1 MSLPRV
7 VMVSR
12 RFWPLVGGAETV
24 MAGLAASFHARGA
37 ATTLLTARWRPEWPL
52 TIEHRGVR
60 VVRIA
65 QPAQR
70 FWGSARYMMRL
81 SAWLQSHAGQF
92 DVVYVSM
99 LKHDAFAALGA
110 CRSLGVPVVLRVEG
124 GGPSGDCYWQ
134 THHSLGSAMRRRCR
148 RRAAAIV
155 APSTAIEQELLLTGY
170 PPELITP
177 IPNGVPIPEPRSAER
192 QVRARVSLA
201 LANPALRFGPR
212 DRLTVYTGRLH
223 PLKGLDTLIAA
234 WRLVARDH
242 PQEKLWI
249 VGEGPEEQRLAEQIA
264 AAGLE
269 EQVALAGA
277 FDSVDDLLLAADR
290 FVLPSHEEGM
300 SLALLEAMAAGLPVV
315 ASDIAGNR
323 AILEHNVQGM
333 LAPPG
338 DADTLAAAL
347 LSLVRDP
354 LRGER
359 LGAAARR
366 RVSEHFSLD
375 RMTDRHLALFERV
388 AKRAAR

>member
-1 MSLPRV
+1 MSLPRI

-12 RFWPLVGGAETV
+12 RFWPLVGGAETA
-24 MAGLAASFHARGA
+24 MAGLAASFQARGA
-37 ATTLLTARWRPEWPL
+37 ATTLLTARWKPEWPL

-65 QPAQR
+65 QPARR

-81 SAWLQSHAGQF
+81 AGWLEAHAGQF

-99 LKHDAFAALGA
+99 LKHDAYAALGA
-110 CRSLGVPVVLRVEG
+110 CRSLGAPVVLRAEG
-124 GGPSGDCYWQ
+124 GGPSGDCAWQ
-134 THHSLGSAMRRRCR
+134 AQYPLGGVIRRRCM

-155 APSTAIEQELLLTGY
+155 APSEVIENELLAAGY
-170 PPELITP
+170 PAESIER
-177 IPNGVPIPEPRSAER
+177 IPNGVALPEPRSAER

-212 DRLTVYTGRLH
+212 DRLTLYTGRLH
-223 PLKGLDTLIAA
+223 RLKGLDTLVAA
-234 WRLVARDH
+234 WAEVARDH
-242 PQEKLWI
+242 PHEKLWL
-249 VGEGPEEQRLAEQIA
+249 VGEGPEEERLKEQIG

-269 EQVALAGA
+269 GQVSLAGA

-323 AILEHNVQGM
+323 ALIDHSVHGM

-338 DADTLAAAL
+338 DAATLAAAV

-366 RVSEHFSLD
+366 RVAEQYSLE

-388 AKRAAR
+388 RKGAAG

>member
-24 MAGLAASFHARGA
+24 MAGLAAAFQARGA
-37 ATTLLTARWRPEWPL
+37 STTLLTARWRPEWPL

-65 QPAQR
+65 QPSQR

-81 SAWLQSHAGQF
+81 AGWLEAHAGQF
-92 DVVYVSM
+92 DLVYVSM
-99 LKHDAFAALGA
+99 LKHDAYAALGA
-110 CRSLGVPVVLRVEG
+110 CRSLGVPVVLRAEG
-124 GGPSGDCYWQ
+124 GGPSGDCAWQ
-134 THHSLGSAMRRRCR
+134 AHHPLGGAIRRRCA

-155 APSTAIEQELLLTGY
+155 TPSEALEHELTNLGYPAELL
-170 PPELITP
+170 ER
-177 IPNGVPIPEPRSAER
+177 IPNGVPLPEPRSPER

-212 DRLTVYTGRLH
+212 DRLTLYTGRLH
-223 PLKGLDTLIAA
+223 PLKGLDTLVTA
-234 WRLVARDH
+234 WMQVARDH
-242 PQEKLWI
+242 PHEKLWL
-249 VGEGPEEQRLAEQIA
+249 VGEGPEEKRLTEQIA

-269 EQVALAGA
+269 GQVSLTGA

-300 SLALLEAMAAGLPVV
+300 SLALLEAMAAGLPVI

-323 AILEHNVQGM
+323 ALVEHNVQGM

-338 DADTLAAAL
+338 DAATLAAAV

-354 LRGER
+354 SRGER

-366 RVSEHFSLD
+366 RVAEQYSLE
-375 RMTDRHLALFERV
+375 RMTDRHLALFERLV
-388 AKRAAR
+388 KVGRR